1 MILKVSDLQ
10 SLDDFS
16 DLSETQI
23 ETMILAVEN
32 LIRAYTHN
40 HFHNRFVRFAAASSG
55 TAVLGVSE
63 YLSAGDTVEISQSI
77 VNNGLYVVSEIG
89 DDYTDLDQEL
99 KTVEYNLVT
108 KVEYPPDVVQG
119 VLNMLKWDVNNRDK
133 VGIKAETLSRH
144 SVTYYD
150 QDSENTV
157 MGYPVSLLAFLK
169 PYMKARF

>member
-89 DDYTDLDQEL
+89 DDYTDLGQEL
-99 KTVEYNLVT
+99 KSVEYNLVT

-157 MGYPVSLLAFLK
+157 MGYPVALLAFLK